1 MFAKLLVANRGEI
14 ACRIIRTARRLGI
27 HTVAVYSEADAGAL
41 HPRLADEAVNIG
53 PPESRRS
60 YLDIDKILDAAMSS
74 GAVAIH
80 PGYGFLSENGDFAER
95 CSERGLVFVGPPAQA
110 IHLMGLKATAKT
122 LLAGAGVPLIPGY
135 HGENQDDHTLGD
147 EASRIGYPLI
157 IKASA
162 GGGGKG
168 MRLVER
174 SDDFAAAL
182 ASCRREALAAF
193 ANDHLILERYLQR
206 PRHIE
211 MQIFADSH
219 GHTLSLFERDCSVQR
234 RHQKVME
241 EAPAPGMSETM
252 RKRMGEAA
260 VAAARAVGYVGAGT
274 VEFMVEP
281 DGAFYFLEMN
291 TRLQVEHPVTEMI
304 TGLDLVEW
312 QLRVAAG
319 EPLPLLQEQ
328 LQLRGHAME
337 ARIYA
342 EDPERDFVPSAGRLL
357 HFSSPQPGENVRV
370 DSGVEEG
377 DDVSV
382 HYDPL
387 LAKLVVWGEDRETA
401 LVWMRRA
408 LAEFRVVGVITN
420 IAFLSRLTACPA
432 FAMADLSTSLIK
444 DHEDLLFPPVTAA
457 PPEVLLVAAVGEL
470 LAEQAAAE
478 KDAAASADP
487 WSPWHHRDGWL
498 LNLPGQRTL
507 RYGSGQTLAEVLV
520 DYGGDHWR
528 LTVHGDTVVAR
539 GWLLEGHR
547 FTVELD
553 QRRAPAFFI
562 VSGSRRHVVYD
573 GRTWVMERHDPLG
586 KFGQSGGPASGCAAP
601 MPGKVISHLTPVGAR
616 VEKGT
621 ALLILEAMKMEQT
634 LVAPKSGLVKG
645 YFFAEGDQVREGEL
659 LVDFLEEG

>member
-27 HTVAVYSEADAGAL
+27 GTVAVYSEADAGAL
-41 HPRLADEAVNIG
+41 HSRLADEAVNIG

-60 YLDIDKILDAAMSS
+60 YLDIDKILDAATSS

-95 CSERGLVFVGPPAQA
+95 CNERGLVFVGPPVEA
-110 IHLMGLKATAKT
+110 IRLMGLKATAKT

-135 HGENQDDHTLGD
+135 HGENQDDHTLSA

-193 ANDHLILERYLQR
+193 GGDHLILERYLQR

-211 MQIFADSH
+211 VQIFADSH
-219 GHTLSLFERDCSVQR
+219 GHALSLFERDCSVQR

-241 EAPAPGMSETM
+241 EAPAPGMSEAM
-252 RKRMGEAA
+252 RKCMGEAA

-319 EPLPLLQEQ
+319 QPLPLCQEQ
-328 LQLRGHAME
+328 VQLRGHALE

-357 HFSSPQPGENVRV
+357 HFSPPQQGENVRV
-370 DSGVEEG
+370 DSGVEAG
-377 DDVSV
+377 DEVSA

-387 LAKLVVWGEDRETA
+387 LAKLIVWGEDRETTLA
-401 LVWMRRA
+401 RMRRA
-408 LAEFRVVGVITN
+408 LAEFVVVGVITN
-420 IAFLSRLTACPA
+420 IAFLSRLTACAA
-432 FAMADLSTSLIK
+432 FAAADLSTSLIM
-444 DHEDLLFPPVTAA
+444 DHEEMLFPPVTAL
-457 PPEVLLVAAVGEL
+457 PPEALLVAASGEL
-470 LAEQAAAE
+470 LAERVAAE
-478 KDAAASADP
+478 KEAAAGADP
-487 WSPWHHRDGWL
+487 WSPWHCRDGWL
-498 LNLPGQRTL
+498 LNLQSRRTL
-507 RYGSGQTLAEVLV
+507 CYGSGETLAEVLV

-528 LTVHGDTVVAR
+528 LTVNGETVVAR
-539 GWLLEGHR
+539 AWSLEGHH
-547 FTVELD
+547 FTIELD
-553 QRRAPAFFI
+553 QRRAPAIFI
-562 VSGSRRHVVYD
+562 ASGSRRHVVFD
-573 GRTWVMERHDPLG
+573 GQTWIMERHDPLG
-586 KFGQSGGPASGCAAP
+586 LFDHSGGPASGCAAP
-601 MPGKVISHLTPVGAR
+601 MPGKVISHLIPVGAR

-634 LVAPKSGLVKG
+634 LVAPKSGMVKG
-645 YFFAEGDQVREGEL
+645 YFFAEGDQVGEGAL
-659 LVDFLEEG
+659 LVDFEEEG